1 MKCKEVNLL
10 LCTAR
15 RGVKQYQ
22 NKSRFSKENMVGI
35 LRKASIEMKDEK
47 FKQSTRL
54 ASRSSAVGGMGMAID
69 ELR

>member
-1 MKCKEVNLL
+1 
-10 LCTAR
+10 
-15 RGVKQYQ
+15 
-22 NKSRFSKENMVGI
+22 MVGI

-54 ASRSSAVGGMGMAID
+54 ASRSNAVGGMGMAID